1 MLNLPRLPLL
11 ANLEGYQATWLR
23 NDISAGVAIAAVGLP
38 SAIAYPAIAGLPPET
53 GLYASITPLVA
64 YALFGPSRQLI
75 VGPDAATMTVLAAVL
90 MTVFATPAQAADRVA
105 AAALLALIVGILC
118 LIARLVRLGVLATF
132 LSRPILIGFFAGIS
146 LSILIGQIKRFTG
159 VEIESEG
166 LVGPLFELLRQVGS
180 IHWPTLAFALACFAL
195 LQVARIYRSP
205 VPGPVIVVFLAVLL
219 SFLFDF
225 EGRGLAVVG
234 DIPDGLPSLAI
245 PRIGDLPIDALL
257 TGGAAIFLV
266 SFGSGVIAARSFAT
280 RGGYRVDTNRELTG
294 FGAANLAAGLFGTF
308 PVTASDSRTA
318 VNFAVGGRSQIAS
331 LVAAATLMAVVLF
344 LGNVLRVLPVAA
356 LGAILAATALSL
368 IDIGG
373 LRRIWHV
380 NRIEFVFA
388 LIALWGPIGL
398 GVLNGVV
405 IAIAATLIYL
415 LLQAMYPHD
424 ALLGRIPG
432 RDGFYK
438 LHRMPNARP
447 IPGFGVCMI
456 QDSLLFYNADY
467 VRERLAAIAEELP
480 PPARWLV
487 IDASAI
493 PQIDSTAA
501 DMLAELQ
508 GDLEERGIALGL
520 AELHTDARAL
530 LDRAGVVEKI
540 GPGMIFEGMEDAL
553 DAYEARYGRT
563 EPNGK
568 PAARSLDNEPRDD
581 RLETGGKNGQARRK
595 EEE

>member
-11 ANLEGYQATWLR
+11 DNLKGYQGSWLR

-90 MTVFATPAQAADRVA
+90 TTVFASSSGDADRVT
-105 AAALLALIVGILC
+105 AAALLALIVGMLC

-132 LSRPILIGFFAGIS
+132 LSRPILTGFFAGIS
-146 LSILIGQIKRFTG
+146 LSILVGQIKRVTG
-159 VEIESEG
+159 VQIESEG
-166 LVGPLFELLRQVGS
+166 LISPILELLRQAGS
-180 IHWPTLAFALACFAL
+180 IHWPTLVFALACFAL

-205 VPGPVIVVFLAVLL
+205 VPGPVIVVFVAVLL
-219 SFLFDF
+219 SYLFDF
-225 EGRGLAVVG
+225 EGRGMTVVG
-234 DIPDGLPSLAI
+234 NIPDGLPSFVL
-245 PRIGDLPIDALL
+245 PRLEGLPIDALL

-266 SFGSGVIAARSFAT
+266 SFGSGVIAARSFAAL
-280 RGGYRVDTNRELTG
+280 GGYRVDPNRELSG
-294 FGAANLAAGLFGTF
+294 FGAANIAAGLFGTF

-331 LVAAATLMAVVLF
+331 LVAAATLMAVLLF
-344 LGNVLRVLPVAA
+344 LGNVLRILPVAA

-368 IDIGG
+368 IDIDG
-373 LRRIWHV
+373 LRRIWSV
-380 NRIEFVFA
+380 NRIEFIFA

-405 IAIAATLIYL
+405 IAIAATLVYL
-415 LLQAMYPHD
+415 ILQTMYPHD
-424 ALLGRIPG
+424 AMLGRIPG

-438 LHRMPNARP
+438 LHRMTEARP
-447 IPGFGVCMI
+447 VPGFGACMV

-467 VRERLAAIAEELP
+467 VRERLEAIAESLP
-480 PPARWLV
+480 QPARWLV

-501 DMLAELQ
+501 DMLGELQ
-508 GDLEERGIALGL
+508 DDLKSRGITLGL

-530 LDRAGVVEKI
+530 LERSGVVEKI

-553 DAYEARYGRT
+553 DAYEAKYGRNADQPAGSV
-563 EPNGK
+563 EIK
-568 PAARSLDNEPRDD
+568 PDD
-581 RLETGGKNGQARRK
+581 HAQTGGKNGQA
-595 EEE
+595 

>member
-11 ANLEGYQATWLR
+11 DNLKGYQGSWLR

-90 MTVFATPAQAADRVA
+90 TTVFASSSGDADRVT

-132 LSRPILIGFFAGIS
+132 LSRPILTGFFAGIS
-146 LSILIGQIKRFTG
+146 LSILVGQIKRVTG
-159 VEIESEG
+159 VQIESEG
-166 LVGPLFELLRQVGS
+166 LISPILELLRQAGS
-180 IHWPTLAFALACFAL
+180 IHWPTLVFALACFAL

-205 VPGPVIVVFLAVLL
+205 VPGPVIVVFVAVLL
-219 SFLFDF
+219 SYLFDF
-225 EGRGLAVVG
+225 EGRGMTVVG
-234 DIPDGLPSLAI
+234 NIPDGLPSFLL
-245 PRIGDLPIDALL
+245 PRLEGLPIDALL

-266 SFGSGVIAARSFAT
+266 SFGSGVIAARSFAAL
-280 RGGYRVDTNRELTG
+280 GGYRVDPNRELSG
-294 FGAANLAAGLFGTF
+294 FGAANIAAGLFGTF

-331 LVAAATLMAVVLF
+331 LVAAATLMAVLLF
-344 LGNVLRVLPVAA
+344 LGNVLRILPVAA

-368 IDIGG
+368 IDIDG
-373 LRRIWHV
+373 LRRIWSV
-380 NRIEFVFA
+380 NRIEFIFA

-405 IAIAATLIYL
+405 IAIAATLVYL
-415 LLQAMYPHD
+415 IVQTMYPHD
-424 ALLGRIPG
+424 AMLGRIPG

-438 LHRMPNARP
+438 LHRMTEARP
-447 IPGFGVCMI
+447 VPGFGACMV

-467 VRERLAAIAEELP
+467 VRERLEAIAESLP
-480 PPARWLV
+480 RPARWLV

-501 DMLAELQ
+501 DMLGELQ
-508 GDLEERGIALGL
+508 DDLKSRGITLGL

-530 LDRAGVVEKI
+530 LERSGVVEKI

-553 DAYEARYGRT
+553 DAYEAKYGRNADQPAGSV
-563 EPNGK
+563 EIK
-568 PAARSLDNEPRDD
+568 PDD
-581 RLETGGKNGQARRK
+581 HVQTGGKNGQA
-595 EEE
+595 

>member
-11 ANLEGYQATWLR
+11 DNLKGYQGSWLR

-90 MTVFATPAQAADRVA
+90 TTVFASSSGDADRVT

-132 LSRPILIGFFAGIS
+132 LSRPILTGFFAGIS
-146 LSILIGQIKRFTG
+146 LSILVGQIKRVTG
-159 VEIESEG
+159 VQIESEG
-166 LVGPLFELLRQVGS
+166 LISPILELLRQAGS
-180 IHWPTLAFALACFAL
+180 IHWPTLVFALACFAL

-205 VPGPVIVVFLAVLL
+205 VPGPVIVVFVAVLL
-219 SFLFDF
+219 SYLFDF
-225 EGRGLAVVG
+225 EGRGMTVVG
-234 DIPDGLPSLAI
+234 NIPDGLPSFVL
-245 PRIGDLPIDALL
+245 PRLEGLPIDALL

-266 SFGSGVIAARSFAT
+266 SFGSGVIAARSFAAL
-280 RGGYRVDTNRELTG
+280 GGYRVDPNRELSG
-294 FGAANLAAGLFGTF
+294 FGAANIAAGLFGTF

-331 LVAAATLMAVVLF
+331 LVAAATLMAVLLF
-344 LGNVLRVLPVAA
+344 LGNVLRILPVAA

-368 IDIGG
+368 IDIDG
-373 LRRIWHV
+373 LRRIWSV
-380 NRIEFVFA
+380 NRIEFIFA

-405 IAIAATLIYL
+405 IAIAATLVYL
-415 LLQAMYPHD
+415 ILQTMYPHD
-424 ALLGRIPG
+424 AMLGRIPG

-438 LHRMPNARP
+438 LHRMTEARP
-447 IPGFGVCMI
+447 VPGFGACMV

-467 VRERLAAIAEELP
+467 VRERLEAIAESLP
-480 PPARWLV
+480 QPARWLV

-501 DMLAELQ
+501 DMLGELQ
-508 GDLEERGIALGL
+508 DDLKSRGITLGL

-530 LDRAGVVEKI
+530 LERSGVVEKI

-553 DAYEARYGRT
+553 DAYEAKYGRNADQPAGSV
-563 EPNGK
+563 EIK
-568 PAARSLDNEPRDD
+568 PDD
-581 RLETGGKNGQARRK
+581 HVQTGGKNGQA
-595 EEE
+595 

>member
-11 ANLEGYQATWLR
+11 DNLKGYQGSWLR
-23 NDISAGVAIAAVGLP
+23 SDISAGVAIAAVGLP

-90 MTVFATPAQAADRVA
+90 TTVFASSAGGADRVT

-132 LSRPILIGFFAGIS
+132 LSRPILTGFFAGIS
-146 LSILIGQIKRFTG
+146 LSILVGQIKRVTG
-159 VEIESEG
+159 VQIESDG
-166 LVGPLFELLRQVGS
+166 LISPILELLRQAGS
-180 IHWPTLAFALACFAL
+180 IHWPTLVFALACFAL
-195 LQVARIYRSP
+195 LQVARFYRSP
-205 VPGPVIVVFLAVLL
+205 VPGPVIVVFVAVLL
-219 SFLFDF
+219 SYLFDF
-225 EGRGLAVVG
+225 EGRGMTVVG
-234 DIPDGLPSLAI
+234 NIPDGLPTFVL
-245 PRIGDLPIDALL
+245 PRLEGLPIDGLL

-266 SFGSGVIAARSFAT
+266 SFGSGVIAARSFAAL
-280 RGGYRVDTNRELTG
+280 GGYRVDPNRELSG
-294 FGAANLAAGLFGTF
+294 FGAANIAAGLFGTF

-331 LVAAATLMAVVLF
+331 LVAAGTLMVVLLF
-344 LGNVLRVLPVAA
+344 LGDVLRILPVAA

-368 IDIGG
+368 IDIDG
-373 LRRIWHV
+373 LRRIWTV
-380 NRIEFVFA
+380 NRIEFIFA

-405 IAIAATLIYL
+405 IAIAATLVYL
-415 LLQAMYPHD
+415 ILQTMYPHD
-424 ALLGRIPG
+424 AMLGRIPG

-438 LHRMPNARP
+438 LHRMTEARP
-447 IPGFGVCMI
+447 VPGFGACMV

-467 VRERLAAIAEELP
+467 VRERLEVIAESLP
-480 PPARWLV
+480 KPTRWLV

-501 DMLAELQ
+501 DMLGELQ
-508 GDLEERGIALGL
+508 SDLKNRGVTLGL

-530 LDRAGVVEKI
+530 LERSGVVEKI

-553 DAYEARYGRT
+553 DAYETKYGRNDGQPT
-563 EPNGK
+563 GSIEIK
-568 PAARSLDNEPRDD
+568 PDD
-581 RLETGGKNGQARRK
+581 HVRTGGKNGQA
-595 EEE
+595 

>member
-11 ANLEGYQATWLR
+11 DNLKGYQGSWLR
-23 NDISAGVAIAAVGLP
+23 NDVSAGVAIAAVGLP

-90 MTVFATPAQAADRVA
+90 TTVFAASSGAADRVT

-118 LIARLVRLGVLATF
+118 LVARLVRLGVLATF
-132 LSRPILIGFFAGIS
+132 LSRPILTGFFAGIS
-146 LSILIGQIKRFTG
+146 LSILVGQIKRFTG
-159 VEIESEG
+159 VQIESEG
-166 LVGPLFELLRQVGS
+166 LVSPILELLRQAGS
-180 IHWPTLAFALACFAL
+180 IHWPTLVFALACFAL

-205 VPGPVIVVFLAVLL
+205 IPGPVIVVFVAVLL
-219 SFLFDF
+219 SYLFDF
-225 EGRGLAVVG
+225 EGRGMTVVG
-234 DIPDGLPSLAI
+234 NIPDGLPSFIL
-245 PRIGDLPIDALL
+245 PRLGGLPIDTLL

-266 SFGSGVIAARSFAT
+266 SFGSGVIAARSFAAL
-280 RGGYRVDTNRELTG
+280 GGYRVDPNRELSG
-294 FGAANLAAGLFGTF
+294 FGAANIAAGLFGTF

-331 LVAAATLMAVVLF
+331 LVAAGALMAVLLF
-344 LGNVLRVLPVAA
+344 LGDVLRILPVAA

-368 IDIGG
+368 IDIDG
-373 LRRIWHV
+373 LRRIWSV

-405 IAIAATLIYL
+405 IAIAATLVYL
-415 LLQAMYPHD
+415 ILQTMYPHD
-424 ALLGRIPG
+424 AILGRIPG

-438 LHRMPNARP
+438 LHRMPEARP
-447 IPGFGVCMI
+447 VPGFGACMI

-467 VRERLAAIAEELP
+467 VRERLEAIAQSLP
-480 PPARWLV
+480 HPARWLV

-501 DMLAELQ
+501 DMLGELQ
-508 GDLEERGIALGL
+508 GDLKGRGIALGL

-530 LDRAGVVEKI
+530 LERSGVVEKI
-540 GPGMIFEGMEDAL
+540 GPGMIFEGIEDAL
-553 DAYEARYGRT
+553 DAYEAKYGRGDGQPAGSV
-563 EPNGK
+563 EIK
-568 PAARSLDNEPRDD
+568 PDVHT
-581 RLETGGKNGQARRK
+581 ETGGKNGQA
-595 EEE
+595 